1 MIHLLTYETRDL
13 RSLFAN
19 TAIKGQANKRLRGT
33 DADRF
38 PGQAAGPE
46 IKENNMSTQA
56 DKFKIGLFVVSS
68 LFLAVAVVIWLGA
81 SRFFEVSQTLVAYFT
96 ESVQGL
102 ETGSSVRFRGV
113 PVGRIQRIRMAPD
126 GRLIEV
132 VLGLD
137 RSFKVTDDLGIKMN
151 LMGLTGMKYLEM
163 DTFRPDQ
170 QKEPI
175 VLNFEPGYRV
185 VPTYPSDIR
194 ELGTA
199 LDNIFQ
205 KVKALDVDRMSNN
218 LLKVTSRLD
227 TILADPKLDTA
238 GADAAETLRTLRE
251 TARKIHYEVSRS
263 QLSKTITRTF
273 DKASEFFQESTE
285 ATRNA
290 DRLIRRTDNN
300 LSNLSQKLDR
310 SADNLIDF
318 TRMIKQKPSSIIFG
332 PEEKPGQKR

>member
-1 MIHLLTYETRDL
+1 LLTYETHDL
-13 RSLFAN
+13 RSLFTN
-19 TAIKGQANKRLRGT
+19 TAIKEQANKIRRGPV
-33 DADRF
+33 ADRF
-38 PGQAAGPE
+38 SGQAAGPE
-46 IKENNMSTQA
+46 IKESNMSTQA

-68 LFLAVAVVIWLGA
+68 LFLAVVVVIWLGA
-81 SRFFEVSQTLVAYFT
+81 SRFFEVSQTLAAYFT

-113 PVGRIQRIRMAPD
+113 PVGRIQGIRMAPD

-137 RSFKVTDDLGIKMN
+137 RSFKITDDLGIKMN

-175 VLNFEPGYRV
+175 VLNFEPRYRV
-185 VPTYPSDIR
+185 IPTYPSDIR

-199 LDNIFQ
+199 LENIFQ

-227 TILADPKLDTA
+227 TILADPKLDSA
-238 GADAAETLRTLRE
+238 GADAAETLRSLRE
-251 TARKIHYEVSRS
+251 TATKIHYEVSRS

>member
-1 MIHLLTYETRDL
+1 
-13 RSLFAN
+13 LFAE
-19 TAIKGQANKRLRGT
+19 TGIKGQANKRLRS
-33 DADRF
+33 AVVDRF
-38 PGQAAGPE
+38 SGQTAGPE
-46 IKENNMSTQA
+46 SKENNMSTQA
-56 DKFKIGLFVVSS
+56 DKFKIGLFVVSG
-68 LFLAVAVVIWLGA
+68 LFLAVVVVIWLGA

-113 PVGRIQRIRMAPD
+113 PVGRIKGIRMAPD

-199 LDNIFQ
+199 LENIFQ

-227 TILADPKLDTA
+227 TLLSDPKLDTA
-238 GADAAETLRTLRE
+238 GADAAETLRSLKE
-251 TARKIHYEVSRS
+251 TARKINYEVSRS
-263 QLSKTITRTF
+263 QLTKTITRTF
-273 DKASEFFQESTE
+273 DKATEFFQESTE
-285 ATRNA
+285 ASRNA

-300 LSNLSQKLDR
+300 LTNLSQKLDR

-332 PEEKPGQKR
+332 PEEKKR